1 MHLYFS
7 TVLRNAPTL
16 RGGELVRLDWRTKE
30 VLARTPIAA
39 TEPPIDDPN
48 PRGNTRGGRGVA
60 LVGDS
65 VAVCSYHTVR
75 LFDRALRPLRDV
87 SHPLM
92 VGLHE
97 VDLTARGTL
106 WVTSTAIDA
115 AIEIDLETGKA
126 VRELWPRELP
136 GIQRSLDVEPLAID
150 KAADNR
156 VRFLDGDHLRNRHH
170 LHLNAVAEHA
180 GDVYALFNRV
190 GAIANLDRDEVVVR
204 DKGIRRGHNL
214 LIDASGL
221 ALVNDT
227 SKRHVYGFDLASGE
241 RTFGID
247 LMELAPVARLARFRD
262 PLRELKLSLH
272 KRGLLSLAPPK
283 PIFVRGLARHRGSLF
298 VGLSPATILEIE
310 EASGR
315 LVDWFTFDRRVHA
328 CIHGIAVD
336 PQAGSPHSDTCR

>member
-1 MHLYFS
+1 VHLYFS

-16 RGGELVRLDWRTKE
+16 RGGELVRLDWERKR
-30 VLARTPIAA
+30 VVARTTIAA
-39 TEPPIDDPN
+39 TDPEIDDPN

-60 LVGDS
+60 LVGDR

-75 LFDRALRPLRDV
+75 LFDRDLRPLRDL

-97 VDLTARGTL
+97 VDLTPRGTL

-115 AIEIDLETGKA
+115 AFELDLETGKV
-126 VRELWPRELP
+126 VRELWPREQP
-136 GIQRSLDVEPLAID
+136 GLQQALGVEPLPID

-156 VRFLDGDHLRNRHH
+156 TRYLDGDHLRNRHH
-170 LHLNAVAEHA
+170 LHLNAVAEYD
-180 GDVYALFNRV
+180 GCVYALFNRPGV
-190 GAIANLDRDEVVVR
+190 IANLDRDAVVVR

-214 LIDASGL
+214 LMDGHGR

-241 RTFGID
+241 RISEVD
-247 LMELAPVARLARFRD
+247 LMALAPVARLARWRD
-262 PLRELKLSLH
+262 PVRRAKLALH
-272 KRGLLSLAPPK
+272 RLGWLALAPPK
-283 PIFVRGLARHRGSLF
+283 PIFARGLARSGSSLF
-298 VGLSPATILEIE
+298 VGISPATILQID

-315 LVDWFTFDRRVHA
+315 LVDHFTFDRRVHA
-328 CIHGIAVD
+328 CIHGIAVAPD
-336 PQAGSPHSDTCR
+336 

>member
-1 MHLYFS
+1 
-7 TVLRNAPTL
+7 
-16 RGGELVRLDWRTKE
+16 
-30 VLARTPIAA
+30 VLARTTIAA
-39 TEPPIDDPN
+39 TDPVIEDPN

-60 LVGDS
+60 LLGDA

-75 LFDRALRPLRDV
+75 FFDRALRPLRDL

-97 VDLTARGTL
+97 VSLTPRGTL

-115 AIEIDLETGKA
+115 ALEIDLETGKA
-126 VRELWPRELP
+126 VRELWPREQP
-136 GIQRSLDVEPLAID
+136 GIQRALDVEPLAID

-170 LHLNAVAEHA
+170 LHLNAVAEHE

-190 GAIANLDRDEVVVR
+190 GAVANLDRDEVVVR

-214 LIDASGL
+214 LIDESGL

-227 SKRHVYGFDLASGE
+227 SKRHVYGFDLKSGRRVSE
-241 RTFGID
+241 ID
-247 LMELAPVARLARFRD
+247 LMEFAPVARLARFRD
-262 PLRELKLSLH
+262 PVRDLKLSLH
-272 KRGLLSLAPPK
+272 KRGWLAVAPPK
-283 PIFVRGLARHRGSLF
+283 PIFVRGLARHGGSLF
-298 VGLSPATILEIE
+298 VGLSPATILEIDE
-310 EASGR
+310 SSGR
-315 LVDWFTFDRRVHA
+315 LLDHFTFDRRVHA

-336 PQAGSPHSDTCR
+336 AAPD